1 MKRRGSRKTSIK
13 LPVKETPEIK
23 PDKKMQQSKMK
34 KMMLTLIDKAD
45 FLVDEDLNILMKSLP
60 NKEQLLI
67 KVDSILN
74 SLKVQRSDDLGNIVE
89 KLSEVEETD
98 NGKELDSS
106 SDVVSFSTAKKRS
119 EVKLFLQSI
128 MIKIM

>member
-23 PDKKMQQSKMK
+23 PDKKIQQSKMK

-89 KLSEVEETD
+89 KLSEVEETE
-98 NGKELDSS
+98 NGKESDSS

-119 EVKLFLQSI
+119 EVKNNIQ
-128 MIKIM
+128 